1 MNDIAVKFENVS
13 KFYKLYNSPKERLK
27 EALHPF
33 GKKRHREF
41 YALKDINLE
50 VKKGEILGIVGKNGS
65 GKSTLLK
72 IVSGVVQPNSGKAI
86 VTGEL
91 SALLELGSGM
101 NPDFNGIQN
110 IYFGGIMMGFTREEM
125 KAKIDDI
132 IAFAEIGD
140 FINQP
145 LKTYSSGMKARLG
158 FSLAINIKPEILV
171 VDEVLSVGDDLF
183 KRKCFAK
190 IEELFKSGCTVFFV
204 SHSIPNVVEIC
215 TRAILMDKGEL
226 ILDGPA
232 PFITRYY
239 QKLLYALPSAVGE
252 IRDEIT
258 QLNKD
263 PGEKEKYKYRCEEEK
278 NGKENNPGKEIE
290 IETET
295 EKPIYLNEIIEDR
308 SKLTA
313 YFIPDFS
320 PKTTV
325 KNEFYDVKIFDIQVQ
340 TLSGKLVNALVMND
354 NYLLSYKV
362 QLNLDM
368 EKVKFSTLILSE
380 KGLPISGISIQTA
393 ETCQVKTG
401 DIYHVRIHF
410 KCALLPSTYYIGI
423 SVNSID
429 KNNEKV
435 RLYEIHD
442 AIAFKV
448 QEEKNKYLWGI
459 VNLGQSGQIQKI
471 AGI

>member
-13 KFYKLYNSPKERLK
+13 KYYKLYNSSKDRLK

-41 YALKDINLE
+41 YALRNINLE
-50 VKKGEILGIVGKNGS
+50 IKKGEILGVVGRNGS

-72 IVSGVVQPNSGKAI
+72 IISGVIQPNSGKVI
-86 VTGEL
+86 VNGDV
-91 SALLELGSGM
+91 SALLELGSGL
-101 NPDFNGIQN
+101 NPDFDGIQN

-125 KAKIDDI
+125 KAKMDDI
-132 IAFAEIGD
+132 IAFADIGD
-140 FINQP
+140 FIHQP

-158 FSLAINIKPEILV
+158 FSLAISIKPKILV

-204 SHSIPNVVEIC
+204 SHSIANVVEIC

-239 QKLLYALPSAVGE
+239 QKLLYALPSALNDIRKE
-252 IRDEIT
+252 IV
-258 QLNKD
+258 QLNMD
-263 PGEKEKYKYRCEEEK
+263 QDEKERYKLRFEVEK
-278 NGKENNPGKEIE
+278 NNRENNPDSKEATLNKEIE
-290 IETET
+290 DSS
-295 EKPIYLNEIIEDR
+295 KPI
-308 SKLTA
+308 A
-313 YFIPDFS
+313 YFIPDFT

-325 KNEFYDVKIFDIQVQ
+325 KNEFYNVQIFDIQIQ
-340 TLSGKLVNALVMND
+340 TLSGKVVNALVMED
-354 NYLLSYKV
+354 SYLLSYKA
-362 QLNLDM
+362 QFNQEM
-368 EKVKFSTLILSE
+368 ETVRFGTLVLSE
-380 KGLPISGISIQTA
+380 KGLPISGISIQT
-393 ETCQVKTG
+393 EESTQGQT
-401 DIYHVRIHF
+401 DSIYYVQIRF
-410 KCALLPSTYYIGI
+410 KCTLLPGTYFIGI
-423 SVNSID
+423 SVNRID
-429 KNNEKV
+429 KNNEKI

-448 QEEKNKYLWGI
+448 QNEKNRYLWGI
-459 VNLGQSGQIQKI
+459 VNLEQIGQIQKI
-471 AGI
+471 EEL